1 LLRAKVCDRFT
12 CWVCCYSPMQDVAVE
27 VAARGALVDTA
38 ASVVPEDIR
47 GAGELA
53 ERPAPKAIVC

>member
-1 LLRAKVCDRFT
+1 
-12 CWVCCYSPMQDVAVE
+12 MQDVAVE